1 MKKALKIR
9 LLPTDQQISKM
20 INHSGC
26 MRFVYNW
33 GLNNQMKYYEEF
45 GKYKSVA
52 KLGTELTKL
61 KNLEE
66 YSWLYDVS
74 NATLKEALRDLG
86 KAYAKFFNTQKKTPG
101 YTKKTIQWATKKG
114 IKLERYHLNGHPTFK
129 SKKNYGIRFYSR
141 YDKMYFK
148 GNYVNLE
155 KIGKVEFKTNYKI
168 PEGPYSNPR
177 VSFDGKYW
185 YLSFATE
192 QTPEQDEELS
202 NESIGI
208 DLGIKDLAV
217 CSNGYKFKNINKT
230 YKVKQLKKKLKRLQR
245 QLSRKYEMNKEITKG
260 GENRFAK
267 TNNIIKLEKKI
278 KLIHRKLKNIRM
290 NHTHQATNKI
300 VKTKPS
306 IIVVEDLNVKG
317 MMSNKHLSK
326 SIQEQL
332 FYEFTRQLEYKSQR
346 YGSLFL
352 KADRF
357 FPSSKKC
364 SCCGNI
370 KKDLKLKDRVYVCSE
385 CNFTEDRDFNASM
398 NLSIYGLEVNT

>member
-1 MKKALKIR
+1 
-9 LLPTDQQISKM
+9 
-20 INHSGC
+20 

-33 GLNNQMKYYEEF
+33 GLDNQMKHYEEF

-61 KNLEE
+61 KNLEG
-66 YSWLYDVS
+66 YSWLYEVS

-86 KAYAKFFNTQKKTPG
+86 KAYTKFFDTQKKTPG

-114 IKLERYHLNGHPTFK
+114 IKLERYHLNGHPSFK
-129 SKKNYGIRFYSR
+129 SKKNNGIRFYSR

-148 GNYVNLE
+148 DNSVNLE
-155 KIGKVEFKTNYKI
+155 KIGKVKFKTNYTI
-168 PEGPYSNPR
+168 PDGPYSNPR

-185 YLSFATE
+185 YLSFGVECNIRETE
-192 QTPEQDEELS
+192 GLTD
-202 NESIGI
+202 ESIGV
-208 DLGIKDLAV
+208 DLGIKELAV

-230 YKVKQLKKKLKRLQR
+230 CKVKKLKKKLKRLQR
-245 QLSRKYEMNKEITKG
+245 QVSRKYDMNKKITEG

-278 KLIHRKLKNIRM
+278 KLIHRRLKNIRM

-300 VKTKPS
+300 VKAKPS
-306 IIVVEDLNVKG
+306 IIVVEDLNIKG

-326 SIQEQL
+326 AIQEQL
-332 FYEFTRQLEYKSQR
+332 FYEFIRQLEYKSQR
-346 YGSLFL
+346 CGSVFL

-370 KKDLKLKDRVYVCSE
+370 KKDLKLKDRTYVCTE
-385 CNFTEDRDFNASM
+385 CNFTENRDFNASI
-398 NLSIYGLEVNT
+398 NLSNYGLEINT